1 MTLMAVGGWV
11 VEKMMHLW
19 YMVDMELFKASHHGD
34 LEKVKAIYQ
43 NEAISPET
51 MAKAATIAC
60 KFGQLEVL
68 QYFVAIMNGK
78 ILQCYIDN
86 AAKFKQDE
94 VSAWLKKALEEQR
107 KEQQQRQSE
116 KALQKASKQW
126 DDDPENAVTPI
137 RPPSFIHKK
146 VKKFKQR

>member
-1 MTLMAVGGWV
+1 VWARKPTKLIG
-11 VEKMMHLW
+11 LW
-19 YMVDMELFKASHHGD
+19 YKVDMELFKASHHGN

-43 NEAISPET
+43 SEAISPET

-78 ILQCYIDN
+78 ILQCYVDN
-86 AAKFKQDE
+86 AAKFNQE
-94 VSAWLKKALEEQR
+94 RVSAWLKTALEEQR
-107 KEQQQRQSE
+107 KEQQQRQSTKAFE
-116 KALQKASKQW
+116 KAAKEW

-137 RPPSFIHKK
+137 RPPSFVPKK
-146 VKKFKQR
+146 VKVFKQR